1 MEQKFC
7 VKHARATIPYA
18 WAKKSAKFFSVE
30 AAMLFS
36 MKSTVRVSLYR
47 SNRRGRSQMLGLRSK
62 EKPDACD
69 LGPDTCSMKPNEN
82 HPLSGT
88 RVLVGRARHQ
98 AGSLSAGLRSLGASV
113 IEIPFIE
120 IRKPQS
126 YQPLDDALKNILR
139 HQCLILTRSHRL
151 KPPSTR

>member
-69 LGPDTCSMKPNEN
+69 LGPDPFSMKPNQN
-82 HPLSGT
+82 HPLSAT
-88 RVLVGRARHQ
+88 PLLAAPPPHPPPN
-98 AGSLSAGLRSLGASV
+98 LSS
-113 IEIPFIE
+113 
-120 IRKPQS
+120 
-126 YQPLDDALKNILR
+126 
-139 HQCLILTRSHRL
+139 
-151 KPPSTR
+151 